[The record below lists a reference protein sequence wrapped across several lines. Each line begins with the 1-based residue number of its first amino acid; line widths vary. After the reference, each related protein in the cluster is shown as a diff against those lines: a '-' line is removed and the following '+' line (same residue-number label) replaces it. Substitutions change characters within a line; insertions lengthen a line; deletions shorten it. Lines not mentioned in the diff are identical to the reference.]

1 MPSCTGVR
9 PHDFDSTSS
18 DSTWSQQTGP
28 KELEVCVCVCG
39 GVFFVFFVFL
49 KNPLV
54 KANRVWCY
62 YSYLKPLCPVA
73 MKLNLGN

>member
-28 KELEVCVCVCG
+28 KELEVCVCVCA
-39 GVFFVFFVFL
+39 GVFFVFCFFKESFSESKQGLVLLFL
-49 KNPLV
+49 SKTIVP
-54 KANRVWCY
+54 C
-62 YSYLKPLCPVA
+62 
-73 MKLNLGN
+73 GNEAELR